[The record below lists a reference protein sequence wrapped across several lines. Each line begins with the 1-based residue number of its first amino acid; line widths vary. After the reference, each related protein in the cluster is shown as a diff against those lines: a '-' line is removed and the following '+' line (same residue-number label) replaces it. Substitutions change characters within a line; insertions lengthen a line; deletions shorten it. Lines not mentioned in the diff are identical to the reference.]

1 MKQKKIEEDAEMV
14 KKNENFSLLRE
25 THSKKRANAK
35 IQKTEKKGEY
45 AAQQEE
51 EKQKEIQNGKYRDK

>member
-1 MKQKKIEEDAEMV
+1 MV